1 MLDFLDIM
9 NRIKKTLYN
18 ESGERILDRDLA
30 IALGLDPTYYAVIK
44 KRHKIP
50 YKAIALFANEK
61 DLSLNWILL
70 NKTVT

>member
-9 NRIKKTLYN
+9 NRIKKTLHN

-50 YKAIALFANEK
+50 YRAIALFANEK